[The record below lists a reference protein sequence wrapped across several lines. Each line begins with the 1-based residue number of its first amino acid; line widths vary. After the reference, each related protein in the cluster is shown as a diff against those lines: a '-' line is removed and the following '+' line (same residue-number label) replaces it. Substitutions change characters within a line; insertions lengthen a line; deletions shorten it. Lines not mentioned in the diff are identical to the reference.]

1 VTPLGGDVV
10 VGQTADHVSH
20 LGILPR
26 TFDCSGTLTDCPVL

>member
-20 LGILPR
+20 LGLLLRPSIVPGR
-26 TFDCSGTLTDCPVL
+26 